1 MRLVTSTTFTHNI
14 VEELRQELKTVE
26 NIHHYWSEELKYRAF
41 GEIKDGNLSYDEWRE
56 IYLRHGW
63 EEVPEFMCFKVPK
76 VLTNVLKPDEITHEW
91 ANYEKDKA
99 ILNIW
104 RVWDNYL
111 RVWRVRIN
119 KFESERF
126 DIRVIEMKP
135 KMYFDE
141 AFFILLGLSPTLFG
155 THYFRPLSM
164 FERTF
169 EIPIISYQDPDGNTC
184 IFDSNLYADESS
196 HSPHLG
202 KLAHME
208 WYLQEKEE
216 YKLLYSNE
224 KVKCVSGR
232 IFQKKFIKWAIKNE
246 YLFERELKHRNLKIS
261 PYGEKFALELWKEL
275 IEEEVIS
282 GKFEMMWDWNLGW
295 NNLHYLAD
303 EIKAMGITPPSHSH
317 FKDIEKY
324 VDVTGMKAD
333 LKDQYSDSPEPYEKK
348 LYSIRNKHINKALT
362 RLEKRLE
369 KKG

>member
-1 MRLVTSTTFTHNI
+1 MRFITSREFTHSTI
-14 VEELRQELKTVE
+14 EELKNELEIVKHAVD
-26 NIHHYWSEELKYRAF
+26 YWFGMFKYRAF
-41 GEIKDGNLSYDEWRE
+41 GETKDGNLSYDEWRE

-104 RVWDNYL
+104 RVWDTYL

-126 DIRVIEMKP
+126 DIRLIEMKP
-135 KMYFDE
+135 KIAFDE
-141 AFFILLGLSPTLFG
+141 AFFILLGLSPTLYG

-169 EIPIISYQDPDGNTC
+169 EIADITYQDPDGNNC
-184 IFDSNLYADESS
+184 IFNSNLYADESS

-202 KLAHME
+202 KLGHME

-216 YKLLYSNE
+216 YKLLDGNE

-232 IFQKKFIKWAIKNE
+232 IFQKKFTNWAFKNE
-246 YLFERELKHRNLKIS
+246 YLFERELKHRNLKDS

-295 NNLHYLAD
+295 NSLHYLAD
-303 EIKAMGITPPSHSH
+303 EIKAMDIVTTTYQ
-317 FKDIEKY
+317 FKDVVKY
-324 VDVTGMKAD
+324 VDTTGMKAP
-333 LKDQYSDSPEPYEKK
+333 LKDQYSESPEPYEKK
-348 LYSIRNKHINKALT
+348 LYSIRNKLIDKALT